1 VSGSDDNA
9 DARLRFLAFDLH
21 NLERTV
27 FPYALC
33 FEADTIA
40 NTLGKILREKGGAKC
55 GLSHTTTRFDAPQP
69 SYQNGQA

>member
-21 NLERTV
+21 NLERTF

-40 NTLGKILREKGGAKC
+40 NTLGKILREKR
-55 GLSHTTTRFDAPQP
+55 S
-69 SYQNGQA
+69 SMNV